1 MNGAID
7 GYKISIFTSEHSE
20 LDARSKRR
28 LSAIEINLHSKLDV
42 YGAVAS
48 GGMVPVV
55 EAIELHQEFKPK
67 TKKWDDSYVVRTR
80 DTNYMKKYLNDERLD
95 KILDLMAEEKV
106 WVILL
111 FLGDTGILRLDTP
124 LPLDD
129 PKRIDFLVKKLIDA
143 ARVLEL
149 KKGEDKDLLREISE
163 SNEKQKTLDIDDDL
177 LGDDIGFELED

>member
-1 MNGAID
+1 
-7 GYKISIFTSEHSE
+7 
-20 LDARSKRR
+20 
-28 LSAIEINLHSKLDV
+28 
-42 YGAVAS
+42 
-48 GGMVPVV
+48 
-55 EAIELHQEFKPK
+55 
-67 TKKWDDSYVVRTR
+67 
-80 DTNYMKKYLNDERLD
+80 
-95 KILDLMAEEKV
+95 
-106 WVILL
+106 
-111 FLGDTGILRLDTP
+111 LGDTGILRLDTP